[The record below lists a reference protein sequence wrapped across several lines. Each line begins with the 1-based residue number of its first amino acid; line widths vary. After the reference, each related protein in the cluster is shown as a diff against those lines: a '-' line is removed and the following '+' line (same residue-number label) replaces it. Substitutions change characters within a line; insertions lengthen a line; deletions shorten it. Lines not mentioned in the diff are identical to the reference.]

1 MDYRLVVQ
9 ERTTYAGCKLSE
21 EQWHAARIG
30 YDMGLEIT
38 ENPTGESNLT
48 LKMQDALYFQASAQL
63 FLRSF
68 VNLLEEVAKGVDMTI
83 ESLPTWSHQILTM
96 PLMSEEV
103 GRDVEYP
110 LYVEFVY

>member
-1 MDYRLVVQ
+1 MVVQ
-9 ERTTYAGCKLSE
+9 ERTTYAGCKLSD

-48 LKMQDALYFQASAQL
+48 LKMQDALYSQASTQL

-68 VNLLEEVAKGVDMTI
+68 VHLLEEVAKGVDMTI
-83 ESLPTWSHQILTM
+83 ESLPTWPQSDIDHALD
-96 PLMSEEV
+96 V
-103 GRDVEYP
+103 GRGEP
-110 LYVEFVY
+110 GC